1 MRSSGI
7 RGDVVWSLAV
17 PGMGTVGGAW
27 SGSSSPM
34 AVKTAGSATAG
45 AGAGA
50 GCAPSTRSPRKAWSD
65 GAEPA
70 RGAAGAARGA
80 AGAARGA
87 AEAARGARCRPAT
100 RSPVKVRSLGVGKV
114 STADA
119 AGFEPWL
126 PPVKAALPKEAWYAG
141 CAPSTRSPCGAWS
154 SETGTAGVVDQA
166 TGCATEVAGWGAPL
180 WRAPTRVATSGL
192 SSAPSEG

>member
-1 MRSSGI
+1 
-7 RGDVVWSLAV
+7 
-17 PGMGTVGGAW
+17 MGTAGGAW

-65 GAEPA
+65 GAEPTG
-70 RGAAGAARGA
+70 GAAGAAGGA
-80 AGAARGA
+80 AGAAKGA

-126 PPVKAALPKEAWYAG
+126 PPVKAVPPKEAWYAG

-154 SETGTAGVVDQA
+154 SETGTAGVVDKA

-180 WRAPTRVATSGL
+180 WRAPTRVATYEL
-192 SSAPSEG
+192 PSTPTEG